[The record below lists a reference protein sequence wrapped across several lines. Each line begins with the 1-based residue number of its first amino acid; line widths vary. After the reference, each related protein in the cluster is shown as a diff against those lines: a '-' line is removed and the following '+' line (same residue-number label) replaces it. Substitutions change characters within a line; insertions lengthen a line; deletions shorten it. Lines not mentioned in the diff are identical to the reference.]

1 MSPDRASASGASTT
15 TRPSTPFSHLTYAPK
30 ASAREAT
37 GESSTGLQEDC
48 LSCRAL
54 GTSACA
60 AGAIMVLREI
70 AREPRRSF
78 AQRGAM
84 GAFAGAFLALGAYRA
99 AM

>member
-1 MSPDRASASGASTT
+1 MTSERAFASDASAK
-15 TRPSTPFSHLTYAPK
+15 PSTPFSHLTYAPK
-30 ASAREAT
+30 ARGREVA

-48 LSCRAL
+48 LSCRVL

-70 AREPRRSF
+70 AREPRRSL